1 MRKYKNLA
9 LLIPV
14 LPLLMA
20 TKASPSPTANSDKYF
35 DISISGT
42 YLGTTNQIDPTIY
55 QYELD
60 VENTGNEHAIISF
73 IYEYGTIYLDFSS
86 YSNTRLFSSSMLAPG
101 EHEMINVKTDK
112 SDTIDDWSRYGI
124 ALFSYSILD
133 EDVSFENL
141 SFKNTR
147 YANGYYYYVLQGKI
161 NNLSDFYYDLVFDVT
176 YKGEDMS
183 FSYNLYQNAIST
195 REELDLNQLKI
206 KGVKA
211 YRSSYK
217 KVEEANWAL
226 LFVIGIIAIIAMLF
240 IIFILIPGLIIL
252 IVTLSVKHRNKKII
266 T

>member
-147 YANGYYYYVLQGKI
+147 YANGYYYYVLKGEIK
-161 NNLSDFYYDLVFDVT
+161 NVSDFYYDFVFDVV
-176 YKGEDMS
+176 YKGEEYS
-183 FSYNLYQNAIST
+183 FSYNLHQNSISV
-195 REELDLNQLKI
+195 REELDMDELEI
-206 KGVKA
+206 KNVKA
-211 YRSSYK
+211 YRSSYQK
-217 KVEEANWAL
+217 AQETNGAL
-226 LFVIGIIAIIAMLF
+226 VAFIFFVVLAF
-240 IIFILIPGLIIL
+240 IIIIFVLRPGLISL
-252 IVTLSVKHRNKKII
+252 IVIFSVKHKNKKII
-266 T
+266 I

>member
-1 MRKYKNLA
+1 MKRMKKLA

-20 TKASPSPTANSDKYF
+20 TKALPDPVAEREIYS

-42 YLGTTNQIDPTIY
+42 YLGTTGRIDPIEY

-60 VENTGNEHAIISF
+60 VENTGSENAILSF
-73 IYEYGTIYLDFSS
+73 IYEYGKIYLDFSGYNNS
-86 YSNTRLFSSSMLAPG
+86 HLFSEQMLAPG
-101 EHEMINVKTDK
+101 EHEKVIVKTDK
-112 SDTIDDWSRYGI
+112 SDSISDWSKYGI
-124 ALFSYSILD
+124 ALFHYSIVD

-141 SFKNTR
+141 SFKNTK
-147 YANGYYYYVLQGKI
+147 YAYGFYYYVLEGKT

-176 YKGEDMS
+176 YKGEDYS
-183 FSYNLYQNAIST
+183 FSYNLHYDKITT
-195 REELDLNQLKI
+195 REELDLAQLEI
-206 KGVKA
+206 KNVKA

-226 LFVIGIIAIIAMLF
+226 LFVIAIIAMLF

>member
-1 MRKYKNLA
+1 MKKLA

-20 TKASPSPTANSDKYF
+20 TTALPSPTASIEKYK

-42 YLGTTNQIDPTIY
+42 YLGTTNQFDPKEY

-60 VENTGNEHAIISF
+60 IENTGSEHAILSMS
-73 IYEYGTIYLDFSS
+73 YEYSTIYLYYDGFSNS
-86 YSNTRLFSSSMLAPG
+86 PLFSNHMLVPG
-101 EHEMINVKTDK
+101 GHEKIKVKTDK
-112 SDTIDDWSRYGI
+112 SDTISDWSKYGI
-124 ALFSYSILD
+124 ALCHYSILD
-133 EDVSFENL
+133 EDVTFKDL
-141 SFKNTR
+141 SFKEAK
-147 YANGYYYYVLQGKI
+147 YANGYSFYVLEGKI

-176 YKGEDMS
+176 YKGEDYS
-183 FSYNLYQNAIST
+183 FSYNLRDDKITT
-195 REELDLNQLKI
+195 REELDLTQLEI
-206 KGVKA
+206 KNVKA

-226 LFVIGIIAIIAMLF
+226 LLVIAIIAIIAMLF